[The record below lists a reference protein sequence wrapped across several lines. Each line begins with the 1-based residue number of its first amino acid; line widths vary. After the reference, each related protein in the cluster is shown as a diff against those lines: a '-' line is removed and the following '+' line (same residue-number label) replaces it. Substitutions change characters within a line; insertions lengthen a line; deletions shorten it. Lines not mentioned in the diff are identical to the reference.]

1 MGLQL
6 QRNGKPYKELVKIAH
21 PPIIRRAARR
31 CAGWSEGFCTQPLRR
46 YRCHGEVRH
55 ELYRRALL
63 GFAASGVPGLRRSA
77 PFTSGGAGQT
87 EIPPPDWKAKDLGV
101 GKITK
106 APCASHAFV
115 ADRIAERDGGK

>member
-1 MGLQL
+1 MKTMWATK
-6 QRNGKPYKELVKIAH
+6 RNGKPYKELVKIAQ

-77 PFTSGGAGQT
+77 LLLLAALVKPKSPHQT
-87 EIPPPDWKAKDLGV
+87 GSQRFRRGENPM
-101 GKITK
+101 
-106 APCASHAFV
+106 
-115 ADRIAERDGGK
+115 DR